1 MLLASD
7 NVIGPLKQTYLK
19 VAGGAITVV
28 EEIKDINDYSKGFA
42 ASINAKWKHPC
53 GFSID
58 KFDNSVKKGTVIE
71 TSFSKFSVPGL
82 AVSVNMT
89 KSGSKTNFPLKVKY
103 ENDVVATKVS
113 TCAPDFASI
122 TADLTLAA
130 EGLSVGTS
138 LAFAGGSMSPKD
150 YPISLAYKGAGY
162 NAACEATNELKTF
175 TLLGS
180 YKASDQLTVASKFMI
195 PDGSKDQV
203 SLVGVYALK
212 DAYNSKAACMYSSAS
227 GFGKK
232 GDKPK
237 TVEVALV
244 TKPLKGVEAGCAL
257 GFPLANLG
265 AYTYGLNFT
274 LG

>member
-1 MLLASD
+1 M
-7 NVIGPLKQTYLK
+7 T
-19 VAGGAITVV
+19 
-28 EEIKDINDYSKGFA
+28 EEIKDIHDYSKGFA

-53 GFSID
+53 GFAID
-58 KFDNSVKKGTVIE
+58 KFDNSVKKGTVLE

-82 AVSVNMT
+82 SVGVNMT
-89 KSGSKTNFPLKVKY
+89 SSGSKTTFPLKVEY
-103 ENDVVATKVS
+103 SNDVVATKVS
-113 TCAPDFASI
+113 TCAPDFATI
-122 TADLTLAA
+122 TADMTLAA

-138 LAFAGGSMSPKD
+138 LAFAGGAMSPKD

-244 TKPLKGVEAGCAL
+244 TKPIKGVEAGCAL